1 MAGLESLK
9 ENPTALVVVVVVV
22 VGVVGV
28 GVPKENLKPAEDELP
43 SAVGASPAFC

>member
-9 ENPTALVVVVVVV
+9 ENPTALVVVVVV
-22 VGVVGV
+22 VVGV